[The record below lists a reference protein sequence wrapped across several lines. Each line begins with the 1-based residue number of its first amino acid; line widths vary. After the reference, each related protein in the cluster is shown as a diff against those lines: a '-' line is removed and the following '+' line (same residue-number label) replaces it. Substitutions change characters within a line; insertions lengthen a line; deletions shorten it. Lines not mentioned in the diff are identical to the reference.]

1 MGGKDLLAKHKYLTP
16 ILRPIYLHTTKYI
29 YVLFCLV
36 IMWLRRKISQLVSLL
51 HTYNIITQ

>member
-36 IMWLRRKISQLVSLL
+36 IMWLGEKI
-51 HTYNIITQ
+51 